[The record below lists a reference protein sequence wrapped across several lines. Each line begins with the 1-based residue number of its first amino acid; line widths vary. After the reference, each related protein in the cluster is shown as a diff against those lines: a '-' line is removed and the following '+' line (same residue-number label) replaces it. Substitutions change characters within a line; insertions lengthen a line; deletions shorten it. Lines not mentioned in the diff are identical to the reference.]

1 MTINISYRGVDST
14 PAIQAYV
21 EEKMQSL
28 DKFSPEIRLIDV
40 EVGLLNQHHQ
50 KGKIFECRAVMQL
63 NGDVVRIEKDAEDLY
78 KAIDK
83 VRDHLRVDL
92 SNRKERLSEK
102 MSDKT
107 L

>member
-1 MTINISYRGVDST
+1 MTINISYRGVEST

-63 NGDVVRIEKDAEDLY
+63 NSDVVRIEKDAEDLY

-83 VRDHLRVDL
+83 VRDHLRVNL
-92 SNRKERLSEK
+92 SDRKPRLG
-102 MSDKT
+102 DKIPNEE
-107 L
+107 